1 MLLTHN
7 LAHEEEPRQ
16 AGRRF
21 DVGYNTTGSSMKGAV
36 VVRSDGSIQEIADP
50 VSYDPFTY
58 DDPSTL
64 TEIWRRLRLQ
74 FSIGEAF

>member
-1 MLLTHN
+1 
-7 LAHEEEPRQ
+7 
-16 AGRRF
+16 
-21 DVGYNTTGSSMKGAV
+21 MKEAV
-36 VVRSDGSIQEIADP
+36 VVLADGSIQEVAGR
-50 VSYDPFTY
+50 VEYDPFTY